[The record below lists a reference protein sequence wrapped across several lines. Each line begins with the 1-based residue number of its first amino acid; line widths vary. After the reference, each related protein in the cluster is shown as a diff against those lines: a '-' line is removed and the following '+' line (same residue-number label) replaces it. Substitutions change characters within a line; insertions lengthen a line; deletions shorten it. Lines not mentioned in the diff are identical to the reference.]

1 VNRAVISIGSN
12 INKETNLPACVRL
25 LAERC
30 HIVAISPVY
39 ETLPV
44 GAPDQPNFFNA
55 AVVVETELG
64 PAALKESV
72 LARIESRLNRVRG
85 DDKHAPRTIDLDL
98 VLFDD
103 EVGEFGGRAVP
114 DPDVLRFAHVA
125 VPVADVAP
133 NLLHPQTGEPMCQIA
148 ERLVQQA
155 TANNDG
161 EPTLWRRDDVRLD
174 THPL

>member
-1 VNRAVISIGSN
+1 MNRAVISIGSN

-72 LARIESRLNRVRG
+72 LARIEV
-85 DDKHAPRTIDLDL
+85 T
-98 VLFDD
+98 
-103 EVGEFGGRAVP
+103 
-114 DPDVLRFAHVA
+114 
-125 VPVADVAP
+125 
-133 NLLHPQTGEPMCQIA
+133 
-148 ERLVQQA
+148 
-155 TANNDG
+155 
-161 EPTLWRRDDVRLD
+161 
-174 THPL
+174 